1 MTRAITLQWRQLTEL
16 LAQFPMALILLMLR
30 IGVGMVFWKSGLTK
44 VVTTESGLP
53 VLPIQLAESTVML
66 FETEYA
72 LPLLPPELAA
82 WLAALNELAMPVL
95 LVAGLAS
102 RVSAAALLGMTFVI
116 QFFVYPGNWAE
127 HLFWAGALAII
138 LTRGPGAIS
147 LDALI
152 GRRQSS
158 QA

>member
-1 MTRAITLQWRQLTEL
+1 MQRDAIATRWHFLTDTLG
-16 LAQFPMALILLMLR
+16 QFPMAAILLMLR

-44 VVTTESGLP
+44 VVTGESGLP
-53 VLPIQLAESTVML
+53 VLPLQLGDSTVML

-82 WLAALNELAMPVL
+82 WLAAVNELAMPVL
-95 LVAGLAS
+95 LILGLAS
-102 RVSAAALLGMTFVI
+102 RFSAAALLGMTLVI

-152 GRRQSS
+152 ARR
-158 QA
+158 